1 MGSKLQ
7 QDIKTREEANRQE
20 TMKEEQRGDQE
31 VHFTIINPLNSF
43 FCPFSGFYW
52 IGTVKSDRK
61 VEEEEKGKTRSKL
74 LAIVQVVA
82 CSYK

>member
-1 MGSKLQ
+1 M
-7 QDIKTREEANRQE
+7 REEANRQE
-20 TMKEEQRGDQE
+20 TMKKEQHGDQE

-43 FCPFSGFYW
+43 FCHFSGFYW

-61 VEEEEKGKTRSKL
+61 VEEEETGSKL

>member
-1 MGSKLQ
+1 MLQ
-7 QDIKTREEANRQE
+7 KTREEANRRE
-20 TMKEEQRGDQE
+20 TMWKEQHGDQE

-43 FCPFSGFYW
+43 FLPFFSGFYW